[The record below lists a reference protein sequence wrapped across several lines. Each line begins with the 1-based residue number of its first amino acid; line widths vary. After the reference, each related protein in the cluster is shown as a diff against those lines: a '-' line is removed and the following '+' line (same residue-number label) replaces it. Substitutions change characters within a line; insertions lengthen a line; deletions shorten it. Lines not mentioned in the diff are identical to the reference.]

1 MITPRFFS
9 GCLLA
14 DPTFRME
21 KKEIEKGWS
30 SEMVKI
36 VAYLTVFTVSDSQ
49 KALDDVLLEERP
61 IATLTILCLGSKTV
75 GSGATSQVAVA

>member
-1 MITPRFFS
+1 
-9 GCLLA
+9 
-14 DPTFRME
+14 
-21 KKEIEKGWS
+21 
-30 SEMVKI
+30 MVKI

-61 IATLTILCLGSKTV
+61 IATLTLLCLGSKTV